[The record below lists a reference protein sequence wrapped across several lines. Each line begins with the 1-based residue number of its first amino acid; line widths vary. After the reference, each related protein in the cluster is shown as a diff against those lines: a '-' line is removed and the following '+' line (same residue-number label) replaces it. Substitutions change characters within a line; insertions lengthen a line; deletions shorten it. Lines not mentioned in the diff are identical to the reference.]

1 MESSFPPLT
10 MYFILKCLLLGSQ
23 ASSASHPISSRQDI
37 THCSLLCFC
46 GLADVLDSA
55 MHQENS
61 LYTKSAAPRFHTK
74 QNRSALWYL
83 LINVYQSIHTS
94 TALFS
99 DRMLHEHLPIQQCK
113 QLHMKSLQCIKNKW
127 CTIPLYV
134 HQASLWHTDT
144 HYGSLRLWQTTRLLL
159 ELNVS
164 SFNSAP
170 ALIYLHTALLF
181 LCIGELFAFIS
192 HWMNGFLAASAP

>member
-1 MESSFPPLT
+1 MESSSPPPPLT
-10 MYFILKCLLLGSQ
+10 MYFILKCFLLVSQ

-83 LINVYQSIHTS
+83 LINAYQAIHTR

-134 HQASLWHTDT
+134 HQALLWHTNT

-170 ALIYLHTALLF
+170 ALIFCTLLF
-181 LCIGELFAFIS
+181 CFCA
-192 HWMNGFLAASAP
+192 